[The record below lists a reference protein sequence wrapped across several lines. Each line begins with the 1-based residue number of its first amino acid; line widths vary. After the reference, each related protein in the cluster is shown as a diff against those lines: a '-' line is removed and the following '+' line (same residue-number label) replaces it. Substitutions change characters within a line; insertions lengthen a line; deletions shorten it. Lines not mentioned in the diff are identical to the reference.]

1 MKFQVLSSL
10 LTSHLTALSR
20 VLASKSPMPILD
32 DFLFEITPDK
42 LIITASDGDTTMI
55 TNIEISDVEGSGRF
69 AIPAKTLIE
78 PLNAM
83 PQQTLSFEIDPDNLE
98 IFVHYANGKYN
109 FIAQNA
115 DEYPKL
121 KELDPEAHTFE
132 IPAGALQNGINSTSF
147 AVANDEMRPMMNG
160 ICFDIKHDS
169 CTFVASNSKILVR
182 LIYKNV
188 TADFEESFIMCK
200 KPATLLKSIISKDM
214 EKAVITFDSKSI
226 RVNVGGYVISSS
238 RIEGKFPRYEAVIPK
253 NNTNIMTIDRLECI
267 NTTRRISV
275 FASPSTNQVKFDIDK
290 DQLTVS
296 AQDVDY
302 SMKGFE
308 KISCSYDSIPLQ
320 IGFRANYLIEMLNTI
335 TSSEVEFKMSDA
347 FRACLIVPV
356 ENNENEDLLMLIMP
370 MQLAD
375 FGNPQ

>member
-20 VLASKSPMPILD
+20 VLGSKSPMPILD

-42 LIITASDGDTTMI
+42 LIVTASDGDTTMI
-55 TNIEISDVEGSGRF
+55 TNIEITEVEGTGRF
-69 AIPAKTLIE
+69 AIPAKTLLE

-83 PQQTLSFEIDPDNLE
+83 PQQTLTFVIDPGNLD
-98 IFVHYANGKYN
+98 N

-121 KELDPEAHTFE
+121 KELDPAAHTFT
-132 IPAGALQNGINSTSF
+132 ISATALQNGINSTSF

-182 LIYKNV
+182 LINKSV

-200 KPATLLKSIISKDM
+200 KPATLLKSIISKGM
-214 EKAVITFDSKSI
+214 EDAEITFDDKSV
-226 RVNVGGYVISSS
+226 RVKIGGYTISSS

-275 FASPSTNQVKFDIDK
+275 FASAATNQVKFEIDK
-290 DQLTVS
+290 DQLIVS

-302 SMKGFE
+302 SLNGNE
-308 KISCSYDSIPLQ
+308 KISCSYDSVPLQ
-320 IGFRANYLIEMLNTI
+320 IGFRANYLIEMLNTM
-335 TSSEVEFKMSDA
+335 TSSEVEFQMSDS

-375 FGNPQ
+375 FGN

>member
-20 VLASKSPMPILD
+20 VLGSKSPMPILD

-42 LIITASDGDTTMI
+42 LIVTASDGDTTMI
-55 TNIEISDVEGSGRF
+55 TNIEITEVEGTGRF
-69 AIPAKTLIE
+69 AIPAKTLLE

-83 PQQTLSFEIDPDNLE
+83 PQQTLTFVIDPGNLE
-98 IFVHYANGKYN
+98 VFVIYPNGKYN

-121 KELDPEAHTFE
+121 KELDPAAHTFT
-132 IPAGALQNGINSTSF
+132 ISATALQNGINSTSF

-182 LIYKNV
+182 LINKSV

-200 KPATLLKSIISKDM
+200 KPATLLKSIISKGM
-214 EKAVITFDSKSI
+214 EDAEITFDDKSV
-226 RVNVGGYVISSS
+226 RVKIGGYTISSS

-275 FASPSTNQVKFDIDK
+275 FASAATNQVKFEIDK
-290 DQLTVS
+290 NQLIVS

-302 SMKGFE
+302 SLNGNE
-308 KISCSYDSIPLQ
+308 KISCSYDSVPLQ
-320 IGFRANYLIEMLNTI
+320 IGFRANYLIEMLNTM
-335 TSSEVEFKMSDA
+335 TSSEVEFQMSDS

-375 FGNPQ
+375 FGN